1 MAGFMKLV
9 AVLAAL
15 VFVLT
20 LPATILAFDIGQV
33 LFSEDRIKPILVDQ
47 LAASDE
53 LRQTLVTNFLSG
65 SGAGPTNP
73 GQFDLAPG
81 GQSLSPGGGGGN
93 AQFCGS
99 WKGVPENGWGGL
111 PLVCMHG
118 RRATTPPHNP

>member
-47 LAASDE
+47 PTATDE
-53 LRQTLVTNFLSG
+53 LRQTLVTSFLSG
-65 SGAGPTNP
+65 SGAEPANP
-73 GQFDLAPG
+73 GGFELVRATE
-81 GQSLSPGGGGGN
+81 SLSPVQAAEMTNLLLPEEWFRDQIGG
-93 AQFCGS
+93 A
-99 WKGVPENGWGGL
+99 VADL
-111 PLVCMHG
+111 Y
-118 RRATTPPHNP
+118 